1 MAEASGRYVGIDV
14 AQAHLDV
21 ATRLGGGL
29 AGVPWRVVNEPAAVA
44 GLAERLVAEGA
55 ALVVLEA
62 TGRLAEPVAA
72 ALVAAGLAVAVAN
85 PRQVRDFARATGRLA
100 KTDRL
105 DAAVLAHFAEAVRP
119 APRPLPDAAARA
131 LGDLVGRRRQLVEM
145 LVMEKQ
151 RRHAIGGAV
160 GTRIQAHIA
169 WLERELAEVDG
180 ALGDA
185 LRASPAW
192 RAADDLLQGVPGIG
206 PVTSAVLLAE
216 LPELGQLGHRQL
228 AALVGVA
235 PLNRDSGTR
244 RGTRACWGGRAPVRA
259 ALYMAVAS
267 AARHNP
273 RIRPC
278 YQRLRAAGKPTQ
290 VARVACIRK
299 LLTILNAML
308 RDQAPWTPSTAAAAV
323 PA

>member
-1 MAEASGRYVGIDV
+1 MMAEASGRYAGIDV
-14 AQAHLDV
+14 ARGHLDV
-21 ATRLGGGL
+21 ATRA
-29 AGVPWRVVNEPAAVA
+29 AGESVGAPWRVANEPAAVA
-44 GLAERLVAEGA
+44 GLAERLAAEGTG
-55 ALVVLEA
+55 LVVLEA

-72 ALVAAGLAVAVAN
+72 ALAAAGLAVAVVN
-85 PRQVRDFARATGRLA
+85 PRQVREFARCVGRLA

-105 DAAVLAHFAEAVRP
+105 DAQVLAHFAEALRP
-119 APRPLPDAAARA
+119 EPRPLPDDAARA
-131 LGDLVGRRRQLVEM
+131 LGDLVGRRRHLVEM

-151 RRHAIGGAV
+151 RRRAIGGAV
-160 GTRIQAHIA
+160 GVRIAAHVA
-169 WLERELAEVDG
+169 WLERELEEVDRE
-180 ALGDA
+180 LGES

-206 PVTSAVLLAE
+206 PVTSAALLAD
-216 LPELGQLGHRQL
+216 LPELGRLGHKQL

-244 RGTRACWGGRAPVRA
+244 RGTRACWGGRASVRA

-273 RIRPC
+273 LIRPF
-278 YQRLRAAGKPTQ
+278 YQRLRAAGKPAQ

-308 RDQAPWTPSTAAAAV
+308 RDQAPWKPTAAAAWV
-323 PA
+323 